1 MRVLVATDA
10 WHPQVNGVVRSI
22 ESLVREAPALGAQ
35 IVVLSHEGFKTVPL
49 PGYAEI
55 QLAVKPL
62 IAPSTIES
70 RVLELEPD
78 YIHVATE
85 GPIGRAVRL
94 FCLRHGRAFT
104 TSYHTK
110 FPEYLRARLPVPEK
124 WSYAWLR
131 RFHNAGAG
139 VMVATDTLEADLR
152 ARGFANIMRWGRG
165 VDSAIFHP
173 RPHGVLDLPRPI
185 HLYVGRVSVE
195 KNLPAY
201 LDLPLPGS
209 KVVVGHG
216 PALEDLRRRYPSVLF
231 MGKREGVELAEIY
244 ASSDVFVFPS
254 LTDTFGIV
262 LLEAM
267 ASGVPVAAFPVTGPK
282 DVVRDGVTGIL
293 DDDLSVACAR
303 ALTLDREVCRVEGA
317 KHTWAEATS
326 QFLRNVREANT
337 VRRKK
342 RRFSFRRRKKAA
354 RPAAA

>member
-22 ESLVREAPALGAQ
+22 EALEREAPAQGAR
-35 IVVLSHEGFKTVPL
+35 ILVLSHEGFRTVPL
-49 PGYAEI
+49 PGYSEI
-55 QLAVKPL
+55 QLALKPM
-62 IAPSTIES
+62 IAPSSIED
-70 RVLELEPD
+70 RILELEPD

-139 VMVATDTLEADLR
+139 VMVATDTLEADLK

-165 VDSAIFHP
+165 VDAAIFHP
-173 RPHGVLDLPRPI
+173 RAISVLDLPRPI

-195 KNLPAY
+195 KNLPAF
-201 LDLPLPGS
+201 LDLNLPGS
-209 KVVVGHG
+209 KVIVGHG
-216 PALEDLRRRYPSVLF
+216 PALEDLRRRYPGVLF
-231 MGKREGVELAEIY
+231 TGKKEGVELAEFY
-244 ASSDVFVFPS
+244 ASADLFVFPS

-267 ASGVPVAAFPVTGPK
+267 ASGLPVAAYPVTGPK
-282 DVVRDGVTGIL
+282 DVVLDGVTGVL
-293 DDDLSVACAR
+293 DQDLGRACAR
-303 ALTLDREVCRVEGA
+303 ALLLDREVCRVEGA
-317 KHTWAEATS
+317 KHSWAEATR
-326 QFLRNVREANT
+326 QFLTNVREANT
-337 VRRKK
+337 VRRRK

-354 RPAAA
+354 LSKAS